1 MTTSARPPTSQSADH
16 HSQFLSMLPRIRR
29 RIRYAFRNVP
39 AFQRED
45 VLQNAIAT
53 SFVLYA
59 RLIESNK
66 AHLSFANPL
75 ARYAIGHIRDNRSV
89 GGQLSRDDV
98 SCPITAKREGF
109 RVERIDRY
117 REDSRGWT
125 CLTIPSR
132 QTPIPEA
139 VAFRLDFDRWLSQQ
153 SSRNRR
159 LVAALASGDSTSEA
173 ANNFH
178 VSRGRIS
185 QLRLQFYRSWSAFQG
200 ETPERCT
207 AAA

>member
-1 MTTSARPPTSQSADH
+1 MRSAT
-16 HSQFLSMLPRIRR
+16 
-29 RIRYAFRNVP
+29 YA
-39 AFQRED
+39 
-45 VLQNAIAT
+45 
-53 SFVLYA
+53 
-59 RLIESNK
+59 
-66 AHLSFANPL
+66 
-75 ARYAIGHIRDNRSV
+75 DNRSV

-159 LVAALASGDSTSEA
+159 LLAALASGDSTSEA

-185 QLRLQFYRSWSAFQG
+185 SASAAVLQVVVRVSGRDAG
-200 ETPERCT
+200 TLHGGCLERDQRHLKF
-207 AAA
+207 ARR